1 MKLPDL
7 CALVSAQCESLV
19 LRSFVVALACLMI
32 CACVCK
38 CMHVYMCFQGRSKE
52 EDVAQQKKRRWQ
64 GSVAITGIL
73 QKMLLPDY
81 HDAV

>member
-7 CALVSAQCESLV
+7 CGLVSAQCESLV

-38 CMHVYMCFQGRSKE
+38 YMCFQGRGKE

-81 HDAV
+81 HDTV

>member
-38 CMHVYMCFQGRSKE
+38 CMHVYMCF
-52 EDVAQQKKRRWQ
+52 
-64 GSVAITGIL
+64 
-73 QKMLLPDY
+73 
-81 HDAV
+81 